1 MLHSYGRPLQFTG
14 WECTIERASANS
26 ASSLLPLPLTPLI
39 GREREIREVAAQL
52 RRDDVRL
59 ITLTG
64 PGGVGKTRLALASP
78 AEAGAEFADGVVFVE
93 LAPIRDPPLVI
104 PTIARAFG
112 VAGRRRSPAAIACS
126 RLQRR
131 ARAPGPRQLRAGHR
145 RRARIVADLLAAC
158 PGLTVLVTSREPLHS
173 RGEREYPGRRRW
185 PCPSNVAR
193 RPLDE
198 IAARPRSASSSSAP
212 RPSSPTSR

>member
-64 PGGVGKTRLALASP
+64 PGGVGKTRLAIAAGPNARRRFRRRRRLRP
-78 AEAGAEFADGVVFVE
+78 ARADRGTR
-93 LAPIRDPPLVI
+93 PSS
-104 PTIARAFG
+104 PTIARALG
-112 VAGRRRSPAAIACS
+112 IREVGDRR
-126 RLQRR
+126 
-131 ARAPGPRQLRAGHR
+131 
-145 RRARIVADLLAAC
+145 
-158 PGLTVLVTSREPLHS
+158 
-173 RGEREYPGRRRW
+173 
-185 PCPSNVAR
+185 
-193 RPLDE
+193 
-198 IAARPRSASSSSAP
+198 
-212 RPSSPTSR
+212 